1 MYIKSISIVNY
12 KNIAEAEIGFSP
24 KINCLIG
31 NNGAGKT
38 NLLDAVYFLSFCKSF
53 FNPADQQNI
62 KHGESFSMLQG
73 KYSRLD
79 SDEVVACGLA
89 AGQKKQ
95 FKRNSKI
102 YTRLADHIGLL
113 PLVMISPSDSELILG
128 GSEERRRFIDSVI
141 SQSDHGYLSD
151 LLNYNKALLQRNNLL
166 KQFAPQIDFDPEM
179 LFAWDSRL
187 AEFGT
192 RIHLHRREFITK
204 LIPVFQNYHSLITG
218 GKEQVGLIYQSELYE
233 TGFEELLAKRLK
245 RDRLLEY
252 TTSGIH
258 KEDLLFNIG
267 DYPIKRLGSQGQ
279 NKSYLIALKLAQ
291 FEFIKEMSGL
301 KPILLLD
308 DIFDK
313 LDSNR
318 VEQIINL
325 VAGDQFGQIFI
336 TDTNRSHLNEIIK
349 AANADYTI
357 FSVHDGLIE
366 RTE

>member
-1 MYIKSISIVNY
+1 MVLVLISIF
-12 KNIAEAEIGFSP
+12 IA
-24 KINCLIG
+24 
-31 NNGAGKT
+31 
-38 NLLDAVYFLSFCKSF
+38 
-53 FNPADQQNI
+53 
-62 KHGESFSMLQG
+62 
-73 KYSRLD
+73 
-79 SDEVVACGLA
+79 
-89 AGQKKQ
+89 
-95 FKRNSKI
+95 
-102 YTRLADHIGLL
+102 L
-113 PLVMISPSDSELILG
+113 PLGWLVVE
-128 GSEERRRFIDSVI
+128 
-141 SQSDHGYLSD
+141 
-151 LLNYNKALLQRNNLL
+151 NLL